1 MKKGHITPDTSR
13 GRVAVEGMGDWWFS
27 ITTVKYILM
36 PFLVYNRP
44 IILYKID
51 HNIKLAADNHHPISR
66 ALGEVGKYG
75 PLSIVILPLL
85 GLITFKHVHPIMN
98 IAILLFVGIGVTYFV
113 YRRKDI
119 KRMRVLDKKQVI
131 LHADQSKVREYSI
144 RGTVLG
150 IFFLPFVLIAVFD
163 NSLLAEFFWGLVIS
177 FILHTY
183 DDATIHVDDVQVEF
197 LDEEKSKGK
206 QELGE

>member
-13 GRVAVEGMGDWWFS
+13 GRIAIEGMGDWWFS

-44 IILYKID
+44 ITLYKID
-51 HNIKLAADNHHPISR
+51 RNIKLAADDHHPISQ

-85 GLITFKHVHPIMN
+85 GLITFKHAHPIMN
-98 IAILLFVGIGVTYFV
+98 IAILLFVGIGVTRFV
-113 YRRKDI
+113 YHRKDI
-119 KRMRVLDKKQVI
+119 KRMRVLDKKRVI

-144 RGTVLG
+144 RGTLLG
-150 IFFLPFVLIAVFD
+150 IFFSPFYLMEIFD
-163 NSLLAEFFWGLVIS
+163 NNLLAEVFFGLGLAL
-177 FILHTY
+177 ILHAY

-197 LDEEKSKGK
+197 LDEEESKGK
-206 QELGE
+206 SELGE

>member
-13 GRVAVEGMGDWWFS
+13 GRVAVEGMGNWWIS

-36 PFLVYNRP
+36 PSLIYNRP
-44 IILYKID
+44 ITLYQID
-51 HNIKLAADNHHPISR
+51 RNIKLAADDHHLFGR
-66 ALGEVGKYG
+66 ALGEIGKYG
-75 PLSIVILPLL
+75 PLSIVIMPFL
-85 GLITFKHVHPIMN
+85 GLITFKHAHPIMN
-98 IAILLFVGIGVTYFV
+98 IIILLTVGIGVTRLV
-113 YRRKDI
+113 YQRKDI
-119 KRMRVLDKKQVI
+119 KKIRILNKKKVI
-131 LHADQSKVREYSI
+131 LHADKSKVREHSI
-144 RGTVLG
+144 QG
-150 IFFLPFVLIAVFD
+150 IIVGLILSPFILVAIFD
-163 NSLLAEFFWGLVIS
+163 NGLLAEFFWGLVIS